1 MRPKPVI
8 LYFEDEQRTALQLAA
23 LTDWA
28 CAQIERHRFPDGE
41 LKLRLPASVPNRVVL
56 LRSLSQPN
64 EKLLEVLLTV
74 QTARALGAQ
83 HVTLVSPY
91 LAYMRQDMA
100 FVPGE
105 AVSQRI
111 VGQFLASMLD
121 ALVTVDPH
129 LHRIAKLEEVIDVPQ
144 VTVLSGAPLLADW
157 IAKQHAQPFLVGP
170 DSESAQWVAQAA
182 QAHGFD
188 HAVCNKVRHGDR
200 AVTIALPAVDV
211 HSRNVVLLDDMA
223 SSGRTLAGAARQLL
237 AAGAA
242 SVDVGV
248 THALFTAD
256 ALEVM
261 AQAGV
266 SHVWSTDCVSHATNV
281 VSIMPAVAQAL
292 TQA

>member
-1 MRPKPVI
+1 
-8 LYFEDEQRTALQLAA
+8 

-64 EKLLEVLLTV
+64 EKLLEVLLAV

-144 VTVLSGAPLLADW
+144 CATVLGGA
-157 IAKQHAQPFLVGP
+157 
-170 DSESAQWVAQAA
+170 
-182 QAHGFD
+182 
-188 HAVCNKVRHGDR
+188 
-200 AVTIALPAVDV
+200 
-211 HSRNVVLLDDMA
+211 
-223 SSGRTLAGAARQLL
+223 
-237 AAGAA
+237 
-242 SVDVGV
+242 
-248 THALFTAD
+248 
-256 ALEVM
+256 
-261 AQAGV
+261 
-266 SHVWSTDCVSHATNV
+266 
-281 VSIMPAVAQAL
+281 
-292 TQA
+292 